1 MSSSDSTSVR
11 KSKALIGSGCTGP
24 TGPTGPIGPSLD
36 AQVTTAIYVDFLR
49 TDTYIA
55 SGSRNYPYKTLA
67 LAYSAASASVSD
79 SNPKIIVLLSGNIIA
94 ENIVFAKGHIFLV
107 GENSSGTHAPIA
119 FTGSLTFTGP
129 NASISSNH
137 FAVTGIELLGVS
149 GVDVLTFSGTYPQ
162 RLFMRD
168 VWITANGSSHGI
180 NMTNSGSG
188 SVLHTND
195 CKFSH
200 NGSGH
205 YHCLN
210 ITNGTANIDTSESS
224 GATVGIIGITNGSCN
239 ITSSDIQSAGDY
251 AIDIYTGGV
260 LSLANSKITTTA
272 ANSIGISLTHAT
284 AVAIVGNVSF
294 SVPASASTGR
304 AISGV
309 ATAAPYGLYYG
320 VMYFLPDGVGGTTNS
335 KITSAMART
344 PISTT
349 ITLV

>member
-1 MSSSDSTSVR
+1 
-11 KSKALIGSGCTGP
+11 
-24 TGPTGPIGPSLD
+24 
-36 AQVTTAIYVDFLR
+36 
-49 TDTYIA
+49 
-55 SGSRNYPYKTLA
+55 
-67 LAYSAASASVSD
+67 
-79 SNPKIIVLLSGNIIA
+79 
-94 ENIVFAKGHIFLV
+94 
-107 GENSSGTHAPIA
+107 
-119 FTGSLTFTGP
+119 
-129 NASISSNH
+129 
-137 FAVTGIELLGVS
+137 
-149 GVDVLTFSGTYPQ
+149 
-162 RLFMRD
+162 MRD

-180 NMTNSGSG
+180 NMTNSGAG
-188 SVLHTND
+188 SVLHAND

-224 GATVGIIGITNGSCN
+224 GATVGIIGITNGACY
-239 ITSSDIQSAGDY
+239 ITSSDIQSSGDY

-309 ATAAPYGLYYG
+309 ATVAPYGLYYG
-320 VMYFLPDGVGGTTNS
+320 VMYFLPDGVGGITNS